1 MDFLSV
7 VIPAY
12 NENLRIRAT
21 LEQVS
26 QFLRQQPYRWEI
38 LVVDD
43 GSRDDTAK
51 QVEAMAGKIPQ
62 LRLVRHPTN
71 RGKGAAIRTGLKKA
85 QGEAVLFCDADGATP
100 IEDLHRL
107 LPHLSEASIVAG
119 SRRLPGSSIIIQQQ
133 WIRRWMSTTY
143 QWLCRL
149 LLVPEVSDVT
159 CGFKLLSREAAQ
171 CCASRMRINRW
182 SFDAEI
188 LTIAKLH
195 HVVFLEIPVRWSHQ
209 KKTKVRLLRDVL
221 GSFREL
227 LQIRWGITMGWYQ

>member
-12 NENLRIRAT
+12 NESPRIHRT
-21 LEQVS
+21 LEQMT

-43 GSRDDTAK
+43 GSRDDTFT
-51 QVEAMAGKIPQ
+51 QVEALAGKIPQ
-62 LRLVRHPTN
+62 LHLTRHPKN
-71 RGKGAAIRTGLKKA
+71 LGKGAAVRTGLKKA
-85 QGEAVLFCDADGATP
+85 QGEAILFCDADGATP
-100 IEDLHRL
+100 IEELNRL
-107 LPHLSEASIVAG
+107 LPHLGEASIVVG
-119 SRRLPGSSIIIQQQ
+119 SRRMYGSSILIKQQ
-133 WIRRWMSTTY
+133 WIRRWMSTAY
-143 QWLCRL
+143 QWLCRR
-149 LLVPEVSDVT
+149 LLVPEISDVT

-195 HVVFLEIPVRWSHQ
+195 HLSCLEIPVRWSHQ
-209 KKTKVRLLRDVL
+209 KKTKVRLWRDGA
-221 GSFREL
+221 GSFGEL
-227 LQIRWGITMGWYQ
+227 LRILKYQTEGAYR